1 MAKSEFTHI
10 SPLFYLW
17 IFAKKEMRFILSDP
31 KTIFFIF
38 AIPVIEISLAVNCL
52 IIDVKNVEV
61 AVLDLD
67 QSQTTHHITEKID
80 ASPFFYIQKTLHSPS
95 EIEEVLKTNQARL
108 VIVFNRG
115 FDRNLL
121 RSGQA
126 DMQLIPDMS
135 DPNIGMVFTN
145 YAENIIYESLQQD
158 KSQSVNIHKTM
169 IYNPALE
176 NAFYFI
182 PGIIGMVF
190 TLICSLMTSFSITR
204 EKERGTIKLLLL
216 SPVNRLLILL
226 GKTIPYFVLS
236 LINMFI
242 IIFISVTIYHLPVPV
257 HPLALLL
264 FSCLFIFVLILAGLL
279 ISFIASNQ
287 IEATLMSGTFMVIP
301 LTMLSGTIFPIENMP
316 YFLQCLSDVIP
327 ARWFTIGYK
336 KIVIQGLDLSY
347 VTTET
352 FALSMICIVMSLA
365 IIWLSRKQ
373 LT

>member
-1 MAKSEFTHI
+1 MATSEFRHI
-10 SPLFYLW
+10 TPLFYLW
-17 IFAKKEMRFILSDP
+17 IFAKKEMRFIIGDP

-38 AIPVIEISLAVNCL
+38 AIPIIEIFLAVNCL

-67 QSQTTHHITEKID
+67 QSQTTHHITEEID
-80 ASPFFYIQKTLHSPS
+80 ASPFFYIQKTLHSTS
-95 EIEEVLKTNQARL
+95 EMEDVLKTNQARL

-121 RSGQA
+121 RPGQA

-135 DPNIGMVFTN
+135 DPNIGIVFTN
-145 YAENIIYESLQQD
+145 YAQNIIYESLQQD
-158 KSQSVNIHKTM
+158 NSQSVNIHKTM
-169 IYNPALE
+169 LYNPALE

-182 PGIIGMVF
+182 PGITGMVF

-204 EKERGTIKLLLL
+204 EKERGTLKMLLL
-216 SPVNRLLILL
+216 SPINRLLILL
-226 GKTIPYFVLS
+226 GKTLPYFVLS
-236 LINMFI
+236 LVNMFI
-242 IIFISVTIYHLPVPV
+242 IILISVSIYHLPIPA

-264 FSCLFIFVLILAGLL
+264 FACLFIFSLILSGLL

-316 YFLQCLSDVIP
+316 RFLQYLSDVIP

-336 KIVIQGLDLSY
+336 KIVIQGLNLSY

-352 FALSMICIVMSLA
+352 LAMSVLCVVLSIT
-365 IIWLSRKQ
+365 IIWFCRKQ
-373 LT
+373 LE